1 MFLCLSFLF
10 GGLMNKKLTFSL
22 AAGVAGTAA
31 LSHALTCYLVKMAV
45 DRQMPSTPAGL
56 TRAAIRGSGCTQAFL
71 RTLTQTGKALQAMP
85 HTRVTIKARDGET
98 LVGHL
103 FSCSSP
109 KRLILGMHGWRSS
122 WYSDF
127 GMIAPFLLE
136 EGCCLLLPE
145 QRGQG
150 ESGGSF
156 MGLGALERHDCVRWA
171 NYLACLYPHLPLY
184 LAGVSM
190 GAATVLMSTELAL
203 PGTVRGLIGDC
214 GFTSPQDIC
223 RHVVKDNLHLSY
235 ALRGPVAHRLCKK
248 RNQAG
253 LSGCSAP
260 KALSHCRLPVLL
272 IHGSDDRFVPVEM
285 TYENYKACGGPKHLL
300 IVPGADH
307 GMSYYKD
314 RTAYEQALRQFFTLY
329 DK

>member
-1 MFLCLSFLF
+1 
-10 GGLMNKKLTFSL
+10 MNKKLTFSL
-22 AAGVAGTAA
+22 AAGVAGTAV

-45 DRQMPSTPAGL
+45 DRQMPSSPPGL
-56 TRAAIRGSGCTQAFL
+56 TKAAIRGSGCTEEFL
-71 RTLTQTGKALQAMP
+71 RALERTGNRLRATS
-85 HTRVTIKARDGET
+85 HTRLTIKARDGET

-103 FSCSSP
+103 FTCP
-109 KRLILGMHGWRSS
+109 NPRRLVLGMHGWRSS
-122 WYSDF
+122 WWRDF

-150 ESGGSF
+150 ESGGAF
-156 MGLGALERHDCVRWA
+156 MGLGALERYDCVRWA
-171 NYLACLYPHLPLY
+171 NYFAGLYPHLPLY

-190 GAATVLMSTELAL
+190 GAATVLMSTDLPL
-203 PGTVRGLIGDC
+203 PGTVRGLVADC
-214 GFTSPQDIC
+214 GFTEPQAIC
-223 RHVVKDNLHLSY
+223 RHVVKNNLHLSY
-235 ALRGPVAHRLCKK
+235 YLRGPIAHRICKR

-260 KALSHCRLPVLL
+260 KALSRCKLPVLL

-300 IVPGADH
+300 IVPGAAH
-307 GMSYYKD
+307 GMSYYCD
-314 RTAYEQALRQFFTLY
+314 RASYEQTLKHFFSLY
-329 DK
+329 D

>member
-1 MFLCLSFLF
+1 
-10 GGLMNKKLTFSL
+10 MNKKLTLSL

-45 DRQMPSTPAGL
+45 DRQMPAAPAGL
-56 TRAAIRGSGCTQAFL
+56 TRAAIRGSGCTQSFL
-71 RTLTQTGKALQAMP
+71 HKLEQTGKALQAMP
-85 HTRVTIKARDGET
+85 HKRVTIKARDGET
-98 LVGHL
+98 LIGH
-103 FSCSSP
+103 FFTCPNP

-122 WYSDF
+122 WCGDF
-127 GMIAPFLLE
+127 GMIAPFLLK

-156 MGLGALERHDCVRWA
+156 MGLGVLERHDCVRWA
-171 NYLACLYPHLPLY
+171 NYLAGLYPHLPLY

-235 ALRGPVAHRLCKK
+235 SLRGPVAHHLCKRK
-248 RNQAG
+248 NQAG

-260 KALSHCRLPVLL
+260 KALAKCRLPVLL
-272 IHGSDDRFVPVEM
+272 IHGSDDRFVPVGM

-300 IVPGADH
+300 IVPGAAH

-314 RTAYEQALRQFFTLY
+314 PVSYEQALRQFFFLY

>member
-1 MFLCLSFLF
+1 
-10 GGLMNKKLTFSL
+10 MNKKVTFSL

-45 DRQMPSTPAGL
+45 DRQMPAAPAGL

-71 RTLTQTGKALQAMP
+71 HRLEKDGKALQAMP
-85 HTRVTIKARDGET
+85 HRRLTIKARDGET
-98 LVGHL
+98 LVGH
-103 FSCSSP
+103 FFTCPNP

-122 WYSDF
+122 WCGDF
-127 GMIAPFLLE
+127 GMIAPFLLQ

-150 ESGGSF
+150 ESGGAF

-171 NYLACLYPHLPLY
+171 NYLAGLYPHLPLY

-190 GAATVLMSTELAL
+190 GAATVLMSTELSL

-214 GFTSPQDIC
+214 GFTSPQAIC
-223 RHVVKDNLHLSY
+223 RHVVRNNLHLSY
-235 ALRGPVAHRLCKK
+235 ALRGPVAHKLCKQK
-248 RNQAG
+248 NQAG

-260 KALSHCRLPVLL
+260 KALARCRLPVLL

-285 TYENYKACGGPKHLL
+285 TYENYKACSGPKHLL

-314 RTAYEQALRQFFTLY
+314 PISYEQALKHFFCQY
-329 DK
+329 DKAVSPG